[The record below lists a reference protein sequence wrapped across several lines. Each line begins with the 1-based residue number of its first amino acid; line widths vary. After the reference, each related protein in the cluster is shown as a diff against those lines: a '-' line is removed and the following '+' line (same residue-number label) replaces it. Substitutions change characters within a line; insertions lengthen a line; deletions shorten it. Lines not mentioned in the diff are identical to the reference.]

1 MSMTSP
7 TLVLICTKSFQI
19 LTSSIQFVNIT
30 SMKDDDSV
38 IRVGSVISCG
48 SLYISEIS
56 QSKRV
61 LQSKWVEAILQFKS
75 PIRSYSTSRESNFP
89 IRV

>member
-1 MSMTSP
+1 MSMASS

-19 LTSSIQFVNIT
+19 LTSLIQFVNIT
-30 SMKDDDSV
+30 SIKDDDSV
-38 IRVGSVISCG
+38 IRVGSVISCC
-48 SLYISEIS
+48 SPYISEIS

-61 LQSKWVEAILQFKS
+61 LESKWVKAILQFKS